1 MGIHPITISTYERGK
16 RTPPLRILVK
26 LAEVYGVDPSSLM
39 DGSVGPLP
47 ESNVHTPHS
56 LTMIPIL
63 GYVSA
68 GNPRDAWEVDLGVEA
83 VPERL
88 LLQYPGL
95 FALYI
100 SGDSLSGDSIK
111 DGDTVYVDPNGALE
125 QGQIYIVRMP
135 DGELCARHLFFEDG
149 VVRLKSSNDEY
160 EDLRVN
166 DVQVKGRVVGHFR
179 YFR

>member
-1 MGIHPITISTYERGK
+1 MLLDWQQTGQENDHSAQIGLRAKIARMRANLSQPEASERVGVSTGTLSRYETGK
-16 RTPPLRILVK
+16 RPIPLATLRNM
-26 LAEVYGVDPSSLM
+26 ANVYGCALGDFL
-39 DGSVGPLP
+39 GEGELL
-47 ESNVHTPHS
+47 ESNVHTPHT

-63 GYVSA
+63 GFVSA

-100 SGDSLSGDSIK
+100 SGDSLSGDSIN

-125 QGQIYIVRMP
+125 QGQIYRRP
-135 DGELCARHLFFEDG
+135 NAR
-149 VVRLKSSNDEY
+149 R
-160 EDLRVN
+160 
-166 DVQVKGRVVGHFR
+166 
-179 YFR
+179 